1 MKGRHTP
8 PFLLVRGGD
17 YGDFFYLCRMKQ
29 RVLFVC
35 LGNICRSPMAE
46 EIFRQK
52 VAKRN
57 LSNHFEIDSAGTYS
71 GHAGELAD
79 PRMREAAHCRGY
91 CLTHRSRPFR
101 VSDFD
106 DFDRIVVMDDSNY
119 ERVCRL
125 APTRE
130 DIDKVYRM
138 RDYFTTY
145 RRNYDY
151 VPDPYYE
158 GREGFYLVIEMLEEA
173 CENLLNEMQKGSV

>member
-1 MKGRHTP
+1 MS
-8 PFLLVRGGD
+8 VSE
-17 YGDFFYLCRMKQ
+17 KQ
-29 RVLFVC
+29 KVLFVC

-52 VAKRN
+52 VFARG
-57 LSNHFEIDSAGTYS
+57 LAEQFEIDSAGTYS

-106 DFDRIVVMDDSNY
+106 DFDRIIVMDDSNY

-138 RDYFTTY
+138 RDYFTTF
-145 RRNYDY
+145 RSSYDY

-158 GREGFYLVIEMLEEA
+158 GREGFYLVINMLEEA
-173 CENLLNEMQKGSV
+173 CEELLNEMVE

>member
-1 MKGRHTP
+1 
-8 PFLLVRGGD
+8 
-17 YGDFFYLCRMKQ
+17 MKQ
-29 RVLFVC
+29 RILFVC

-46 EIFRQK
+46 EIFRQM
-52 VAKRN
+52 VFKRG
-57 LSNHFEIDSAGTYS
+57 LAEKFEIDSAGTYS

-101 VSDFD
+101 VEDFEA
-106 DFDRIVVMDDSNY
+106 FDRIIVMDDSNY

-125 APTRE
+125 APE
-130 DIDKVYRM
+130 YKHIDKVYRM
-138 RDYFTTY
+138 RDYFTSY
-145 RRNYDY
+145 AKRYDH

-173 CENLLNEMQKGSV
+173 CEKLLDEITQ

>member
-1 MKGRHTP
+1 
-8 PFLLVRGGD
+8 
-17 YGDFFYLCRMKQ
+17 MKQ

-46 EIFRQK
+46 EIFRQM
-52 VAKRN
+52 VIKRG
-57 LSNHFEIDSAGTYS
+57 LTDKFEIDSAGTYS

-101 VSDFD
+101 ESDFE

-125 APTRE
+125 APTRVH
-130 DIDKVYRM
+130 IDKVYRM
-138 RDYFTTY
+138 RDYFTTF
-145 RRNYDY
+145 RTDYDY

-158 GREGFYLVIEMLEEA
+158 GREGFYLVINMLEEA
-173 CENLLNEMQKGSV
+173 CEKLLDEMVSATNI

>member
-1 MKGRHTP
+1 
-8 PFLLVRGGD
+8 
-17 YGDFFYLCRMKQ
+17 
-29 RVLFVC
+29 
-35 LGNICRSPMAE
+35 MAE

-52 VAKRN
+52 VFARG
-57 LSNHFEIDSAGTYS
+57 LAEQFEIDSAGTYS

-79 PRMREAAHCRGY
+79 PRMREAARCRGY

-101 VSDFD
+101 TTDFY
-106 DFDRIVVMDDSNY
+106 DFDRIIVMDDSNY
-119 ERVCRL
+119 ERVVRL

-130 DIDKVYRM
+130 DIDKIYRM

-145 RRNYDY
+145 RRAYDY

-173 CENLLNEMQKGSV
+173 CESLLDEICATM

>member
-1 MKGRHTP
+1 
-8 PFLLVRGGD
+8 
-17 YGDFFYLCRMKQ
+17 MKQ
-29 RVLFVC
+29 RTLFVC

-46 EIFRQK
+46 EIFRQE

-57 LSNHFEIDSAGTYS
+57 LTNQFEIDSAGTYS

-101 VSDFD
+101 TTDFY

-125 APTRE
+125 APRRE

-138 RDYFTTY
+138 RDYFTSY
-145 RRNYDY
+145 ADRYDY

-158 GREGFYLVIEMLEEA
+158 GREGFYLVIDMLEEA
-173 CENLLNEMQKGSV
+173 CKNLLDEILAE

>member
-1 MKGRHTP
+1 
-8 PFLLVRGGD
+8 
-17 YGDFFYLCRMKQ
+17 
-29 RVLFVC
+29 
-35 LGNICRSPMAE
+35 MAE

-52 VAKRN
+52 VFARG
-57 LSNHFEIDSAGTYS
+57 LAEQFEIDSAGTYS

-101 VSDFD
+101 TTDFY

-125 APTRE
+125 APARE
-130 DIDKVYRM
+130 HIDKVYRM
-138 RDYFTTY
+138 RDYFTPY
-145 RRNYDY
+145 RRAYAH

-158 GREGFYLVIEMLEEA
+158 GRDGFYLVIEMLEEA
-173 CENLLNEMQKGSV
+173 CEELLNEME

>member
-1 MKGRHTP
+1 MNINN
-8 PFLLVRGGD
+8 
-17 YGDFFYLCRMKQ
+17 KQ

-52 VAKRN
+52 VFARG
-57 LSNHFEIDSAGTYS
+57 LADQFEIDSAGTYS

-91 CLTHRSRPFR
+91 CLTHRSRPLR
-101 VSDFD
+101 EYDFY

-119 ERVCRL
+119 ERVCRI
-125 APTRE
+125 APERE
-130 DIDKVYRM
+130 HIDKVYRM
-138 RDYFTTY
+138 RDYFTTF
-145 RRNYDY
+145 RSSYDY

-158 GREGFYLVIEMLEEA
+158 GREGFYLVINMLEEA
-173 CENLLNEMQKGSV
+173 CEVLLDEME